1 MTGQAASLG
10 KAQAIERLAPRAAP
24 RFGLLRQLWHKPL
37 GLVSL
42 VLIVVVIAMALF
54 AAQFARFDPLESH
67 AIDRLQG
74 PNSRYFLGTDQLG
87 RDVLSR
93 IIYGARI
100 SLLVGLISVGIATIC
115 GAIIGLV
122 SGYFGGTLDIV
133 VQRIMDAFQAFP
145 GLILALALMSVFG
158 SGVVQVTV
166 AIAIVIAPSQSRVVR
181 SAVLAM
187 KENQY
192 MEAARAV
199 GANDLRL
206 ILRHVLPN
214 VTAPILIL
222 ASTTLGLAILIEGAL
237 SFLGLGTPP
246 PTPSWGGMLSG
257 SSRAYMERAPTLSL
271 FPGIAISL
279 TVLAFNLFGDTLRD
293 IWDPRLRGLR

>member
-1 MTGQAASLG
+1 MMGQAASLSEG
-10 KAQAIERLAPRAAP
+10 EVLERLAPRPAA
-24 RFGLLRQLWHKPL
+24 RFALLRQLWRNPL

-42 VLIVVVIAMALF
+42 ILILVVIVMALF
-54 AAQFARFDPLESH
+54 APLIAPFDPLESH
-67 AIDRLQG
+67 AIDRLQA
-74 PNSRYFLGTDQLG
+74 PNSQYLLGTDQLG

-100 SLLVGLISVGIATIC
+100 SLLVGLISVGIATVC
-115 GAIIGLV
+115 GGLIGLI
-122 SGYFGGTLDIV
+122 SGYFGGVLDMI
-133 VQRIMDAFQAFP
+133 VQRVVDAFQAFP

-158 SGVVQVTV
+158 SGIVQVTV
-166 AIAIVIAPSQSRVVR
+166 AIAIVIAPSQSRVIRGATLSV
-181 SAVLAM
+181 
-187 KENQY
+187 KENAY
-192 MEAARAV
+192 IEAARAL
-199 GANDLRL
+199 GANDLR
-206 ILRHVLPN
+206 IIARHVLPN

-246 PTPSWGGMLSG
+246 PTASWGGMLTG
-257 SSRAYMERAPTLSL
+257 SARAYMERVPTLSL

-279 TVLAFNLFGDTLRD
+279 TVLAFNLLGDTLRD

>member
-1 MTGQAASLG
+1 MTEHAAARRDGQMVEHLVPRSAARFALLG
-10 KAQAIERLAPRAAP
+10 
-24 RFGLLRQLWHKPL
+24 QLWRNPL

-42 VLIVVVIAMALF
+42 VLIMIVIVMALF
-54 AAQFARFDPLESH
+54 APLIAPYDPLESH
-67 AIDRLQG
+67 AIDRLQS
-74 PNSRYFLGTDQLG
+74 PNSQYLLGTDQLG

-115 GAIIGLV
+115 GGFVGLT
-122 SGYFGGTLDIV
+122 SGYFGGAPDMV
-133 VQRIMDAFQAFP
+133 VQRIVDAFQAFP

-166 AIAIVIAPSQSRVVR
+166 AIAIVVAPYQSRVIR
-181 SAVLAM
+181 GATLAV
-187 KENQY
+187 KENAY
-192 MEAARAV
+192 MEAARAL
-199 GANDLRL
+199 GANNLRL
-206 ILRHVLPN
+206 LLRHVLPN

-222 ASTTLGLAILIEGAL
+222 ASTTLGLAILIEGSL

-246 PTPSWGGMLSG
+246 PTPSWGGMLTG
-257 SSRAYMERAPTLSL
+257 SARAYMERVPTLSL

>member
-1 MTGQAASLG
+1 MAVFAEQ
-10 KAQAIERLAPRAAP
+10 IAP
-24 RFGLLRQLWHKPL
+24 
-37 GLVSL
+37 
-42 VLIVVVIAMALF
+42 
-54 AAQFARFDPLESH
+54 FDPLESH
-67 AIDRLQG
+67 AADRLQS
-74 PNSRYFLGTDQLG
+74 PNREYLLGTDQLG

-100 SLLVGLISVGIATIC
+100 SLLVGLVSVAIATVC
-115 GAIIGLV
+115 GAIVGLL

-133 VQRIMDAFQAFP
+133 VQRIVDAFQAFP

-158 SGVVQVTV
+158 SGIVQVTV

-181 SAVLAM
+181 SAVLGM

-192 MEAARAV
+192 MEAARAI

-206 ILRHVLPN
+206 ILWHVLPN

-222 ASTTLGLAILIEGAL
+222 ASTTLGLAILIEGGL

-257 SSRAYMERAPTLSL
+257 SSRVYMERAPTLSL
-271 FPGIAISL
+271 FPGIAITA

-293 IWDPRLRGLR
+293 IWDPRLRGLG

>member
-1 MTGQAASLG
+1 MLILTVIVMAVFAEQ
-10 KAQAIERLAPRAAP
+10 IAP
-24 RFGLLRQLWHKPL
+24 
-37 GLVSL
+37 
-42 VLIVVVIAMALF
+42 
-54 AAQFARFDPLESH
+54 FDPLESH
-67 AIDRLQG
+67 AADRLQS
-74 PNSRYFLGTDQLG
+74 PNSEYLLGTDQLG

-100 SLLVGLISVGIATIC
+100 SLLVGLVSVAIATVC
-115 GAIIGLV
+115 GAIVGLL

-133 VQRIMDAFQAFP
+133 VQRIVDAFQAFP

-158 SGVVQVTV
+158 SGIVQVTV

-181 SAVLAM
+181 SAVLGM

-192 MEAARAV
+192 MEAARAI

-206 ILRHVLPN
+206 VLWHVLPN

-222 ASTTLGLAILIEGAL
+222 ASTTLGLAILIEGGL

-257 SSRAYMERAPTLSL
+257 SSRVYMERAPTLSL
-271 FPGIAISL
+271 FPGIAITA

-293 IWDPRLRGLR
+293 IWDPRLRGLG

>member
-1 MTGQAASLG
+1 MTEQVASRRESQALD
-10 KAQAIERLAPRAAP
+10 RLAPRAGA
-24 RFGLLRQLWHKPL
+24 RWALLGQLWRNPL

-42 VLIVVVIAMALF
+42 LLIVVVILMALF
-54 AAQFARFDPLESH
+54 APLIAPYDPLESH
-67 AIDRLQG
+67 AIDRLQT
-74 PNSRYFLGTDQLG
+74 PSSQYLLGTDQLG
-87 RDVLSR
+87 RDVFSR

-100 SLLVGLISVGIATIC
+100 SLLVGLISVGIATVC
-115 GAIIGLV
+115 GGLIGLA
-122 SGYFGGTLDIV
+122 SGYFGGVADIV
-133 VQRIMDAFQAFP
+133 TQRVVDAFQAFP

-158 SGVVQVTV
+158 SGIVQVTV
-166 AIAIVIAPSQSRVVR
+166 AIAIVIAPSQSRVIRGATLSV
-181 SAVLAM
+181 
-187 KENQY
+187 KENAY
-192 MEAARAV
+192 IEAARAL
-199 GANDLRL
+199 GATDRRL
-206 ILRHVLPN
+206 ILRHILPN

-246 PTPSWGGMLSG
+246 PTPSWGGMLTG
-257 SSRAYMERAPTLSL
+257 SARAYMERVPTLSL

>member
-1 MTGQAASLG
+1 
-10 KAQAIERLAPRAAP
+10 
-24 RFGLLRQLWHKPL
+24 LRQLWRKPL
-37 GLVSL
+37 GLISL
-42 VLIVVVIAMALF
+42 VLIMVVVVTAIF
-54 AAQFARFDPLESH
+54 AEQLAPYDPLESH
-67 AIDRLQG
+67 AADRLQG
-74 PNSRYFLGTDQLG
+74 PNSEYLLGTDQLG

-100 SLLVGLISVGIATIC
+100 SLLVGLISVGVSTIS
-115 GAIIGLV
+115 GAIVGLF

-133 VQRIMDAFQAFP
+133 VQRIVDAFQAFP

-158 SGVVQVTV
+158 SGIVQVTI

-181 SAVLAM
+181 SAVLGM

-192 MEAARAV
+192 MEAARSI

-206 ILRHVLPN
+206 ILWHILPN

-222 ASTTLGLAILIEGAL
+222 ASITLGLAILIEGAL

-257 SSRAYMERAPTLSL
+257 GSRVYMERAPTLSL

>member
-1 MTGQAASLG
+1 VRQPTSLG
-10 KAQAIERLAPRAAP
+10 ESQVVGRLAPRAAP
-24 RFGLLRQLWHKPL
+24 GFGLLRQFWRKPV
-37 GLVSL
+37 GLASL
-42 VLIVVVIAMALF
+42 MVILAVVVMALF
-54 AAQFARFDPLESH
+54 AAQIAPYDPLETH
-67 AIDRLQG
+67 AIDRLQR
-74 PNSRYFLGTDQLG
+74 PNSQYLLGTDQLG

-100 SLLVGLISVGIATIC
+100 SLLVGLISVGIGTIC
-115 GAIIGLV
+115 GAIVGLI
-122 SGYFGGTLDIV
+122 SGYFGGILDIA
-133 VQRIMDAFQAFP
+133 VQRVVDAFQAFP

-158 SGVVQVTV
+158 SGIVQVTI

-181 SAVLAM
+181 GAVLSV

-199 GANDLRL
+199 GAGDLRL
-206 ILRHVLPN
+206 IVRHILPN

-222 ASTTLGLAILIEGAL
+222 VSTTLGAAILIEGGL
-237 SFLGLGTPP
+237 SFLGLGTPQ

-257 SSRAYMERAPTLSL
+257 SGRLHMERVPTLSL

-279 TVLAFNLFGDTLRD
+279 TVLAFNLLGDTLRD
-293 IWDPRLRGLR
+293 IWDPRLRGVR